1 VRIKRWL
8 QRPTTWV
15 YFGMIGWGV
24 GGLLDSRFVMAS
36 FLVLAMA
43 ATVVKVIRDIQHLER
58 RVTKTNNRVTVA
70 ELGIRVTHLEK
81 GMDDIKE
88 TVEGMSGKLTA
99 ILVSLTT
106 AAVLFALNLAAGAIG
121 IRP

>member
-1 VRIKRWL
+1 
-8 QRPTTWV
+8 
-15 YFGMIGWGV
+15 
-24 GGLLDSRFVMAS
+24 
-36 FLVLAMA
+36 
-43 ATVVKVIRDIQHLER
+43 
-58 RVTKTNNRVTVA
+58 VTKTNNRVTVA